1 MKTKNSL
8 LTALVLIIIMLIS
21 GCSSNVDDTASSD
34 VANSEPKDLIVQE
47 STEIISSPK
56 LLPSIKKSTYTMA
69 KDDDIA
75 SPILDE
81 MKRLEDIILESL
93 KTNNEN
99 LIVDISCS
107 ELKQNTANLKSFAT
121 QINQFIGKSKVDSFA
136 RYHCTIDTTKNIG
149 SQIIDVTGENEFILH
164 FGELTGEVCVSLLKL
179 EFKGNEKLI
188 SSILTK
194 EDDGWQLYMIYFNN
208 YSYYGMNAIDLYNKS
223 KALAEEGSIVP
234 AVLIM
239 SACSNVLRPAPF
251 LQYNGQMEIM
261 DFYKDLMSKVQKEYT
276 LPKEIKTSTGSVE
289 LYGLNIEMTTKGFMP
304 DIRYVTQLDL
314 GKDNEANLKK
324 EANEI
329 HNDVM
334 GMFNGLEENFDVF
347 LYRAYSELPIDPQ
360 KKYNGYGTVI
370 EK

>member
-1 MKTKNSL
+1 MRRNRRL
-8 LTALVLIIIMLIS
+8 LSVLVLILAILLS
-21 GCSSNVDDTASSD
+21 SCSNVRDAVSPD
-34 VANSEPKDLIVQE
+34 VPSTEPEDVVVQE
-47 STEIISSPK
+47 STELVSSPNT
-56 LLPSIKKSTYTMA
+56 LPSVKKSTYTMA

-75 SPILDE
+75 SHIIDE

-93 KTNNEN
+93 KTNNGN
-99 LIVDISCS
+99 LLVDISCS
-107 ELKQNTANLKSFAT
+107 ELKQNTANLKSFVT
-121 QINQFIGKSKVDSFA
+121 QINQGIGNSKADSFS
-136 RYHCTIDTTKNIG
+136 RYYCTIETTKNIG

-188 SSILTK
+188 SSIFTK
-194 EDDGWQLYMIYFNN
+194 QDDRWQLYMIHFND

-223 KALAEEGSIVP
+223 KALAEEGSLVP

-261 DFYKDLMSKVQKEYT
+261 DFYNDLMGKAQKEYKF
-276 LPKEIKTSTGSVE
+276 PMEIETPTGSVE
-289 LYGLNIEMTTKGFMP
+289 LYGFNVEMTTRGFMP
-304 DIRYVTQLDL
+304 DIRYVTKLDL
-314 GKDNEANLKK
+314 GKDNEASIKE

-329 HNDVM
+329 HDDVM
-334 GMFNGLEENFDVF
+334 AMFKGLEENYEVF
-347 LYRAYSELPIDPQ
+347 LYRAYSEPPIDPN